1 MKARVAGGLGRQG
14 VKVAIPGG
22 SASPRGRTLLVV
34 GLAVAT
40 AAVVVVSA
48 VVVAQESDDIGH
60 HGGAGAG
67 GYRPRTRTYYLAA
80 DEVGWNYAP
89 AGRNQLTGRP
99 FDDTAATFVRPGPQ
113 RIGSTYL
120 KSLYREYT
128 DASFATL
135 KPRPPQWR
143 HLGMLGPV
151 IHGVVGDQLQIVFK
165 NHLDRPVSI
174 HAHGVR
180 YDKASEGAN
189 YADDTDGP
197 RPVGGA
203 VPPGQVYTYHY
214 SVPERAG
221 PGPMDPSSVMW
232 MYHSHSD
239 EVGDDYAGLVGPM
252 IITRA
257 ELARPDGTPSDV
269 DRELV
274 AQFQVNDENQSPY
287 LDRNLKTFTGAPAT
301 VDPGD
306 DDFVESNLM
315 HNINGYLYGNQPL
328 APMTVH
334 LGERVR
340 WYLMAMGTEVDLH
353 TPHWHGNTVVAMGM
367 RTDVVSLLPA
377 TMLVA
382 DMVPDATGAWLF
394 HCHVNDHITAGML
407 TRYQAV
413 TH

>member
-1 MKARVAGGLGRQG
+1 VASSGGSSTGSG
-14 VKVAIPGG
+14 WSVPGG
-22 SASPRGRTLLVV
+22 RGLVVV

-40 AAVVVVSA
+40 VAVLA
-48 VVVAQESDDIGH
+48 VGVVAAQQSADTPH
-60 HGGAGAG
+60 RAAGAAG
-67 GYRPRTRTYYLAA
+67 GYQPRTRTYYLAA
-80 DEVGWNYAP
+80 DEVRWNYAP
-89 AGRNQLTGRP
+89 AGRNQLTGRA
-99 FDDTAATFVRPGPQ
+99 FDDTAATFVRRGPT

-128 DASFATL
+128 DASFRTL

-151 IHGVVGDQLQIVFK
+151 IRGVVGDQLQIVLK

-174 HAHGVR
+174 HVHGIR

-189 YADDTDGP
+189 YADNTDGP

-203 VPPGQVYTYHY
+203 VPPGQVHTYTY

-232 MYHSHSD
+232 MYHSHTD
-239 EVGDDYAGLVGPM
+239 EVGDDYAGLVGPL

-257 ELARPDGTPSDV
+257 DQARPDGTPSDV

-287 LDRNLKTFTGAPAT
+287 LDRNLKTFTGAPGS

-334 LGERVR
+334 LGQRVR

-382 DMVPDATGAWLF
+382 DMIPDAAGTWLF

-407 TRYQAV
+407 TRYQVVA
-413 TH
+413 H

>member
-1 MKARVAGGLGRQG
+1 MTSSGESPSRGGWSLPRSVLVAG
-14 VKVAIPGG
+14 
-22 SASPRGRTLLVV
+22 
-34 GLAVAT
+34 LAAAT
-40 AAVVVVSA
+40 AAVLVVSA
-48 VVVAQESDDIGH
+48 VVAQESDDPPRH
-60 HGGAGAG
+60 AGARVD
-67 GYRPRTRTYYLAA
+67 GYQPQTRTYFLAA
-80 DEVGWNYAP
+80 DEVRWNYAP
-89 AGRNQLTGRP
+89 AGKNQLTGRP
-99 FDDTAATFVRPGPQ
+99 FDDTAATFVRRGPQ

-128 DASFATL
+128 DATFKTP

-151 IHGVVGDQLQIVFK
+151 IRGVVGDRLQIVFK
-165 NHLDRPVSI
+165 NNLDRPVSI
-174 HAHGVR
+174 HVHGVR
-180 YDKASEGAN
+180 YDKASEGAS
-189 YADDTDGP
+189 YADTTDGP

-203 VPPGQVYTYHY
+203 VPPGQVHTYRY
-214 SVPERAG
+214 VVPERAG

-232 MYHSHSD
+232 MYHSHTD
-239 EVGDDYAGLVGPM
+239 EVGDEYAGLVGPM
-252 IITRA
+252 VIARA
-257 ELARPDGTPSDV
+257 DQARPDGTPADV

-287 LDRNLKTFTGAPAT
+287 LERNLKTFTGAPAT

-315 HNINGYLYGNQPL
+315 HNINGYVYGNQPL
-328 APMTVH
+328 APMTVR

-353 TPHWHGNTVVAMGM
+353 TPHWHGNTVVAIGM

-382 DMVPDATGAWLF
+382 DMVPDAAGAWLF

-407 TRYQAV
+407 TRYQV
-413 TH
+413 TN